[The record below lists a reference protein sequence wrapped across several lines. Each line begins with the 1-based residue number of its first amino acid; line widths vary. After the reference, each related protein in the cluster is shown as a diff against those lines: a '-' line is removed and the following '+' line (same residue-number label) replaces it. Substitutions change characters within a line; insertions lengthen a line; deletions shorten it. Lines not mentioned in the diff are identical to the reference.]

1 MESYGAN
8 ASSLAAMF
16 HVKPLTVRR
25 YITSRGL
32 DISFPVG
39 HSMTFEQIKDQDQAY
54 ILHTY
59 GRVDAALVKGRNARA
74 WDVDGKEYID
84 FTAGIGENNAHLR
97 QRVIEGFGY
106 MGIKLD
112 EAKNEACTA
121 PNVKETIISTPDS
134 TVKVIVI
141 PTNEEIMIARDT
153 LELVEKA

>member
-1 MESYGAN
+1 M
-8 ASSLAAMF
+8 ASRSTLA
-16 HVKPLTVRR
+16 LTWLRCR
-25 YITSRGL
+25 A
-32 DISFPVG
+32 
-39 HSMTFEQIKDQDQAY
+39 QDA
-54 ILHTY
+54 I
-59 GRVDAALVKGRNARA
+59 
-74 WDVDGKEYID
+74 I

-141 PTNEEIMIARDT
+141 PTNEEIMIAPGYP
-153 LELVEKA
+153 

>member
-1 MESYGAN
+1 MKNKTLFTSESVTEGHPDKLCDQISDAVLDAILARDMLIYGIQ
-8 ASSLAAMF
+8 
-16 HVKPLTVRR
+16 K
-25 YITSRGL
+25 YIGSY
-32 DISFPVG
+32 
-39 HSMTFEQIKDQDQAY
+39 M
-54 ILHTY
+54 
-59 GRVDAALVKGRNARA
+59 AALQGADA
-74 WDVDGKEYID
+74 II

>member
-1 MESYGAN
+1 M
-8 ASSLAAMF
+8 
-16 HVKPLTVRR
+16 
-25 YITSRGL
+25 
-32 DISFPVG
+32 
-39 HSMTFEQIKDQDQAY
+39 
-54 ILHTY
+54 
-59 GRVDAALVKGRNARA
+59 
-74 WDVDGKEYID
+74 
-84 FTAGIGENNAHLR
+84 
-97 QRVIEGFGY
+97 IEGFGY